1 MDNILFWNARGAG
14 GGDFRYAIV
23 DLVKMNNTDLLVIC
37 ESRVQFSRAKDHLL
51 NIGFTDYEIVEANGF
66 SGGLWLL
73 WNRTKFQIHMVDSNS
88 QSITVKVS
96 ANGVSNWLFT
106 GLYASPCSSTRQG
119 LWSYLTA
126 ISKSTQLP
134 WIIIGDF
141 NELVSYSDKNGGSY
155 AEKFGGLKT
164 WVQNEA
170 MIDMGYQGADYTWS
184 NGRVKERLDRV
195 FALNGR
201 VDPPFRFQAMWM
213 QHEEY
218 KEFVTSAWNNTAG
231 SLLEKTKGLAT
242 NLSTWNRDIFGNE
255 YQIFSHYYNGEKKKK
270 KVDGLFAEDGTW
282 SENPAVMKNI
292 AKSFFQNLF
301 TIEEVPDLRFTIPN
315 LFPTVELTNIKELA
329 APVCYQEIRSAL
341 FSIGGMKA
349 PGFDGF
355 PALFFQNHWELCKVE
370 VIKIVTNAFIE
381 GRIPEG
387 LNHTL
392 ITLVPKVQGPKHM
405 HLFRPISLCCTVYKI
420 ITKIIV
426 SRIRPFLKKWIS
438 PNQVSFVPGRHISDN
453 VMVTQEILHKC
464 RYAKGKKGF
473 LVWKIDLSKAYDK
486 LNWNFINQ
494 VLYELQIPDQ
504 LTKLIMHCITSPS
517 FQVILNGDLSDKFSA
532 GRGVRQGDPLSPYI
546 FVLCMEK
553 LSHLIHSATEVG
565 QWKPIQSSQ
574 SGPLVSHLFFADDII
589 LFAEASTT
597 QAKVLKKCMD
607 LFCSLSGQ
615 TVNFEK
621 SKIYVSPNV
630 RNNLAKS
637 ISRTCGSPLTK
648 DLGKYLG
655 MPLLHSRLT
664 KHTYSEMVDK
674 VHSRLAGWKCKTL
687 SMAGRLTLIN
697 SVTASIPIYTM
708 QTAKI
713 PISTCDSLDKL
724 NRDFLWGDCDGR
736 KTVHLVNWDNVC
748 MPKIR
753 GALGIKKTAEMN
765 QALLAKVSWRLL
777 QKDEGL
783 WCDIYI
789 AKYLKHDDLLSNNY
803 KHPANCSA
811 TWRSICSRADLLRKG
826 VTWRIGDGGTAYF
839 WTDYWSE
846 CGVLSDL
853 AVDPSMVDPSLLVQD
868 FWEGKDWDIT
878 MLFACLPPEI
888 AAKIISIPIDNFGGK
903 PDKIIWK
910 HTSDGNFTVKS
921 AFSSIG
927 DHYQPGDAS
936 TIWNEIGMPVTMA
949 RAFRLDWDDWIAAN
963 LLQKNCTF
971 LGFQWSQLFIYICW
985 FIWKWRNKS
994 IFDTNF
1000 QKPHNAAS
1008 VIIHYISEWANGNMK
1023 PRGNSI
1029 MRTEM
1034 LSWLKP
1040 SPGHFKLNVDG
1051 SRTHSGL
1058 IGAGGVIRDNDGNW
1072 TYGFMRNLGNG
1083 EVLKAEAWGLMTGL
1097 SIASHIGKKNIKL
1110 VVWV

>member
-1 MDNILFWNARGAG
+1 
-14 GGDFRYAIV
+14 
-23 DLVKMNNTDLLVIC
+23 
-37 ESRVQFSRAKDHLL
+37 
-51 NIGFTDYEIVEANGF
+51 
-66 SGGLWLL
+66 
-73 WNRTKFQIHMVDSNS
+73 MVRRRRN
-88 QSITVKVS
+88 
-96 ANGVSNWLFT
+96 
-106 GLYASPCSSTRQG
+106 
-119 LWSYLTA
+119 
-126 ISKSTQLP
+126 
-134 WIIIGDF
+134 
-141 NELVSYSDKNGGSY
+141 
-155 AEKFGGLKT
+155 
-164 WVQNEA
+164 
-170 MIDMGYQGADYTWS
+170 
-184 NGRVKERLDRV
+184 
-195 FALNGR
+195 
-201 VDPPFRFQAMWM
+201 
-213 QHEEY
+213 
-218 KEFVTSAWNNTAG
+218 
-231 SLLEKTKGLAT
+231 
-242 NLSTWNRDIFGNE
+242 
-255 YQIFSHYYNGEKKKK
+255 

-301 TIEEVPDLRFTIPN
+301 TVEEVPDLLFTIPN
-315 LFPTVELTNIKELA
+315 LFPTVELNNIKELA

-392 ITLVPKVQGPKHM
+392 ITFVPKVQGPKHM
-405 HLFRPISLCCTVYKI
+405 HLFSPISLCCTVYKI

-486 LNWNFINQ
+486 LNWSFINQ
-494 VLYELQIPDQ
+494 VLYELQIPNQ

-574 SGPLVSHLFFADDII
+574 SRPLVSHLFFADDII
-589 LFAEASTT
+589 LFAEAFTT

-637 ISRTCGSPLTK
+637 ILELRS
-648 DLGKYLG
+648 
-655 MPLLHSRLT
+655 
-664 KHTYSEMVDK
+664 
-674 VHSRLAGWKCKTL
+674 
-687 SMAGRLTLIN
+687 TLILKWSTRFIVGLLVGN
-697 SVTASIPIYTM
+697 AKLLAWLTT
-708 QTAKI
+708 KI

-753 GALGIKKTAEMN
+753 GGLGIKKTAEMN

-783 WCDIYI
+783 WCDIYK

-811 TWRSICSRADLLRKG
+811 TWRI
-826 VTWRIGDGGTAYF
+826 
-839 WTDYWSE
+839 
-846 CGVLSDL
+846 
-853 AVDPSMVDPSLLVQD
+853 DPSMVDPSLLVQD

-910 HTSDGNFTVKS
+910 HTSDGKFTVKS

-1097 SIASHIGKKNIKL
+1097 SIARELGITHIEVETDSAVLMQLMMHCDIDLHPLGTLLSNCQTMLNSFEFHSIQHIHRERNMVADGLAKRSTDQELGLCRCSSAPSFICQAML
-1110 VVWV
+1110 DDIDGFARPRLFRSVEAF